1 MSRPTV
7 LFAHERR
14 TIVRAVELA
23 LDAHGFEMVVVQ
35 HGDQAA
41 ARLKHGDIDALVV
54 DVGIP
59 GTPSFELVEVARAH
73 QVRAVILVASIYS
86 RTSYKRAPKRL
97 YGADEY
103 VEIHHLGDQLPRKL
117 RARLELEAVEHERS
131 AALVAE
137 SLRAEG
143 DRRLEEHIMPE
154 GLAALIAA
162 DVVLYNGDAVAGAA
176 TVDEAHRKLEADLE
190 GGREVF
196 RRAREAAGGKTTDA
210 DADRDYVGEALDDL
224 LAHLVHDVG
233 AAAQKPTA
241 GGAP

>member
-23 LDAHGFEMVVVQ
+23 LDTHGFEMAVAE
-35 HGDQAA
+35 HGDEAA
-41 ARLKHGDIDALVV
+41 KRLRQGDINALVV

-73 QVRAVILVASIYS
+73 GVGAVILVASIYS

-117 RARLELEAVEHERS
+117 RHRLGLEAVEHERS
-131 AALVAE
+131 AAMVAE
-137 SLRAEG
+137 HLRAEG
-143 DRRLEEHIMPE
+143 DARLREDMLPE

-162 DVVLYNGDAVAGAA
+162 DVVLYNGDAVAAA
-176 TVDEAHRKLEADLE
+176 DSVQEAHRKLEADLE

-196 RRAREAAGGKTTDA
+196 RRARSSAIDQGGA
-210 DADRDYVGEALDDL
+210 DPVDGDRDYVGEALDDL
-224 LAHLVHDVG
+224 LQHLVLE
-233 AAAQKPTA
+233 P
-241 GGAP
+241 GGRP